1 MYGFKNPL
9 FTWSSA
15 SMSFSRLSRFF
26 MKLKAEDFIASE
38 AVVTVGIEKMSG
50 TRDSSRHKKVTR
62 LGLLLIDKK
71 HVNNELGFSL
81 LEPSCLKLL
90 INGFTAEKN
99 RSQNS
104 EPSSQSSYFL
114 RTRSIIF
121 RHKDLNSLNCFR
133 EVPAYTHKKCQNNV
147 LFR

>member
-1 MYGFKNPL
+1 
-9 FTWSSA
+9 
-15 SMSFSRLSRFF
+15 
-26 MKLKAEDFIASE
+26 MKLKAEDFIWFE
-38 AVVTVGIEKMSG
+38 AVVTVRTEKMSG

-62 LGLLLIDKK
+62 LGHLLIDRK
-71 HVNNELGFSL
+71 HVNSELGFLL

-114 RTRSIIF
+114 RT
-121 RHKDLNSLNCFR
+121 
-133 EVPAYTHKKCQNNV
+133 
-147 LFR
+147 